1 MKIIRNYPNF
11 LLFAALIAILLVSLT
26 LGRYPMS
33 LAEIFQAVKASLTG
47 AEITD
52 RQDEIL
58 FLLRDIR
65 LPRILAAILVGS
77 ALAISGSVY
86 QAMFVNPLVSPGVL
100 GVLAGASFGA
110 ALGIVVMRSWI
121 ATQTLAFVF
130 ACVAVGMAILL
141 ASLFS
146 RSSMLVLILGGM
158 VSSAFFT
165 ALSSIMKYLADPTS
179 QLPEL
184 TYWLMGTFANANN
197 SIIIKVGIL
206 MLAGI
211 IFLSTKGKLMNVMS
225 LGDEEAISLGIPV
238 ARRRLELIAVST
250 FVSASTVA
258 IAGTIQWVGLVI
270 PHIMRFFVG
279 PDNRRLLPATAIA
292 GGAFMLFID
301 SIVRS
306 ALPAEVPIGIV
317 TAIVLLPLFIV
328 SLYRHKGVWK

>member
-1 MKIIRNYPNF
+1 
-11 LLFAALIAILLVSLT
+11 
-26 LGRYPMS
+26 
-33 LAEIFQAVKASLTG
+33 
-47 AEITD
+47 
-52 RQDEIL
+52 
-58 FLLRDIR
+58 
-65 LPRILAAILVGS
+65 
-77 ALAISGSVY
+77 
-86 QAMFVNPLVSPGVL
+86 
-100 GVLAGASFGA
+100 
-110 ALGIVVMRSWI
+110 
-121 ATQTLAFVF
+121 
-130 ACVAVGMAILL
+130 
-141 ASLFS
+141 
-146 RSSMLVLILGGM
+146 MLVLILGGM

-197 SIIIKVGIL
+197 SMIVKVGIP

-211 IFLSTKGKLMNVMS
+211 IYLSTRGKLMNVMS
-225 LGDEEAISLGIPV
+225 LGEEEAMSLGIPV
-238 ARRRLELIAVST
+238 ARKRLELIAVST